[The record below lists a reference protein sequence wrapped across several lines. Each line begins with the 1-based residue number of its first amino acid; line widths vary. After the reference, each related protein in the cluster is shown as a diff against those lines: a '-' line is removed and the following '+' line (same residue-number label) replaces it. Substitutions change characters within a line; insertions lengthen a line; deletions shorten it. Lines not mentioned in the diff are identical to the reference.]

1 MSETIVIEPRPFAA
15 REISEIQDEIRSI
28 KKRLGTRLVILGHHY
43 QRKEIVDVADF
54 RGDSFDLSRRASE
67 EKAAEFIVFCGV
79 RFMVESAAILA
90 RDDQKVFHPNSRAGC
105 PMADMSDLDEV
116 ERAWAELG
124 TVVDTSR
131 IVPVT
136 YMNSWAELKA
146 FCGENGGAACTSSN
160 ATRIFDWAFSRGDRI
175 LFFPD
180 EHLGRN
186 TARTMGVA
194 KEAMP
199 VFDPRKKLGGLT
211 RAEIERSRVL
221 LWKGFCHVHTWF
233 TTAHIAAA
241 RAQYPGCRVVV
252 HPECTEEVVLAADA
266 VGSTNF
272 IAKTAHEAAPGTVLF
287 VGTEINMVHR
297 LGLEYPEKIILP
309 LSRSMC
315 PNMYRI
321 DPENLL
327 ETLRTLETSAEPVR
341 VPERVKKGA
350 RLALERMLAVK

>member
-1 MSETIVIEPRPFAA
+1 MSDAIVIEPRPFAA
-15 REISEIQDEIRSI
+15 REISEIQDEIRDI
-28 KKRLGTRLVILGHHY
+28 KRRYGEELLILGHHY
-43 QRKEIVDVADF
+43 QRKEVVDVADF
-54 RGDSFDLSRRASE
+54 RGDSFDLSRRAAE
-67 EKAAEFIVFCGV
+67 EKAAKHIVFCGV

-90 RDDQKVFHPNSRAGC
+90 RDDQKVFHPNTRAGC

-116 ERAWAELG
+116 ERAWEEMG
-124 TVVDTSR
+124 GVVDASR
-131 IVPVT
+131 VVPVT
-136 YMNSWAELKA
+136 YMNSWADLKA

-160 ATRIFDWAFSRGDRI
+160 ATKVFEWAFSRGDRI

-186 TARTMGVA
+186 TGRKMGLT
-194 KEAMP
+194 KDEMP
-199 VFDPRKKLGGLT
+199 VWDPRKPLGGLT
-211 RAEIERSRVL
+211 RERIDRSRVL

-233 TTAHIAAA
+233 TTAHVAAA
-241 RAQYPGCRVVV
+241 REQYPGCRVVV

-272 IAKTAHEAAPGTVLF
+272 IAKYVHEAPSGSVVF

-297 LGLEYPEKIILP
+297 LGLEYPEKIVLP

-321 DPENLL
+321 DPDNLL
-327 ETLRTLETSAEPVR
+327 ETLKTLETTAVPVA
-341 VPERVKKGA
+341 VPERVKAGA
-350 RLALERMLAVK
+350 RLALERMLAVR

>member
-1 MSETIVIEPRPFAA
+1 MSDTVIEPRPFAA
-15 REISEIQDEIRSI
+15 REISEIQAEIREI
-28 KKRLGTRLVILGHHY
+28 KRRYAERLVILGHHY

-116 ERAWAELG
+116 ERAWEEMG
-124 TVVDTSR
+124 RVVDTSR
-131 IVPVT
+131 VVPIT

-146 FCGENGGAACTSSN
+146 FCGEHGGAACTSSN
-160 ATRIFDWAFSRGDRI
+160 ATKIFEWAFSRGDRI

-186 TARTMGVA
+186 TARSMGIP
-194 KEAMP
+194 KDAMR
-199 VFDPRKKLGGLT
+199 VFDSRKKDGGLT
-211 RAEIERSRVL
+211 REEIERSRVL

-233 TTAHIAAA
+233 TTAHIDAA
-241 RAQYPGCRVVV
+241 RAQYPGCRVIV

-272 IAKTAHEAAPGTVLF
+272 IARAVHEAPPGSVLF

-297 LGLEYPEKIILP
+297 LGLEYPGKIVLP

-315 PNMYRI
+315 PNMYRV

-327 ETLRTLETSAEPVR
+327 ETLRTLETTAVPVR
-341 VPERVKKGA
+341 VPERVKAGA